1 MPIDTSVVSIGTDFK
16 LGLNMFGLGQAH
28 QIQFFRDKTW
38 PNSCMLIFKAPLAYF
53 LNRYTSINRGEN
65 TKFSTPLSP
74 YIKKIM
80 EALLWEFLFY

>member
-1 MPIDTSVVSIGTDFK
+1 
-16 LGLNMFGLGQAH
+16 
-28 QIQFFRDKTW
+28 
-38 PNSCMLIFKAPLAYF
+38 MLIFKAPLAYF
-53 LNRYTSINRGEN
+53 LSRYTSINRGEN